1 MATTKKTSTAS
12 RTKKAAP
19 APTPEPEA
27 DGKAE
32 RAAKNGEL
40 TAKVVEMRE
49 GGSKWGEIAEALD
62 ITPGKAMFLEMKAQV
77 ADNPKLAIKFSGDE
91 DLTTKVIAARNDD
104 MLSWGQISART
115 GVSEGK
121 LKKLWE
127 AGGGAK
133 GHRIGKG
140 GRFPAGVERPE
151 KTTKQTTKKTG
162 TGSAGGTKQ
171 TAKKLG
177 DLKTLE
183 DYQGKL
189 EGAKAVLTR
198 AGKEVVIP
206 IKAVKA
212 LDAKGVL
219 EVLDADGKTRSFKR
233 TELTAVRRSASTR

>member
-12 RTKKAAP
+12 RTRKAAP

-127 AGGGAK
+127 AGGLPQSELMDVLI
-133 GHRIGKG
+133 GHAIARH
-140 GRFPAGVERPE
+140 ERRNLLALVLSE
-151 KTTKQTTKKTG
+151 TT
-162 TGSAGGTKQ
+162 
-171 TAKKLG
+171 L
-177 DLKTLE
+177 
-183 DYQGKL
+183 
-189 EGAKAVLTR
+189 
-198 AGKEVVIP
+198 
-206 IKAVKA
+206 
-212 LDAKGVL
+212 
-219 EVLDADGKTRSFKR
+219 
-233 TELTAVRRSASTR
+233 